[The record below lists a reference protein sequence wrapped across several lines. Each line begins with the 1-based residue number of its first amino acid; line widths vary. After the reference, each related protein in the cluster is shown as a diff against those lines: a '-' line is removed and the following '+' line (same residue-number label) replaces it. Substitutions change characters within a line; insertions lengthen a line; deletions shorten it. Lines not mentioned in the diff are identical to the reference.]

1 MNTPSERVHTRRIRQ
16 KGNNMPIKKTLET
29 GPGKEGKVKMNTSK
43 GKGVYGNGRRV
54 VVGVALELGRRGG
67 K

>member
-16 KGNNMPIKKTLET
+16 KGINLPIKKTLET

-43 GKGVYGNGRRV
+43 GKGVYGMGD
-54 VVGVALELGRRGG
+54 G
-67 K
+67 